1 MAQEFSK
8 RLYLSKEWISLRNK
22 LIVERGPKCEKC
34 GKLVADTSK
43 LIAHH
48 KTRLTPQNINNVNVT
63 LNPDNID
70 LYCFDCHNR
79 EPGHFLW
86 RNTRNVYLVYGPPCS
101 GKKTLVHQMAERGDI
116 ILDIDKLYEAISGMP
131 LYDKPDNL
139 RFNVFALR
147 DKMIDM
153 IKTRYGQW
161 HDAFV
166 IGGYPN
172 KAERERL
179 ARELGAELIFCEVSR
194 DECRL
199 RAIERGGDWPKFVD
213 KWFEEYVA

>member
-1 MAQEFSK
+1 M
-8 RLYLSKEWISLRNK
+8 
-22 LIVERGPKCEKC
+22 
-34 GKLVADTSK
+34 
-43 LIAHH
+43 
-48 KTRLTPQNINNVNVT
+48 
-63 LNPDNID
+63 
-70 LYCFDCHNR
+70 
-79 EPGHFLW
+79 
-86 RNTRNVYLVYGPPCS
+86 
-101 GKKTLVHQMAERGDI
+101 

-131 LYDKPDNL
+131 LNDKPDNL

-147 DKMIDM
+147 DKMLDM

-179 ARELGAELIFCEVSR
+179 ARELGAELIFCEATR
-194 DECRL
+194 EECRL
-199 RAIERGGDWPKFVD
+199 RAFERGGDWPKFVD